1 MNEATDRRALKAE
14 YRESKQN
21 AGVYRVSSSVSGRG
35 IVSSTANLRSIENR
49 VQFAK
54 STKSLGALD
63 GRLKPVIERDGFDA
77 LTFEVLESVEPAAE
91 QSAAALGQD
100 MKTLEQLWREKL
112 GPDALL

>member
-1 MNEATDRRALKAE
+1 MTEAGDRRAMKAE
-14 YRESKQN
+14 YREAKQDG
-21 AGVYRVSSSVSGRG
+21 GVYRISSSVSGKG

-77 LTFEVLESVEPAAE
+77 LAFEVLERVAPAAE
-91 QSAAALGQD
+91 QSAAAVSQD
-100 MKTLEQLWREKL
+100 LKTLEQLWREKL